1 MKRHYGFLYI
11 LVLVLFCCKKPFNPS
26 VVSSP
31 NSYLVVEGVIN
42 SGSDSTIIKLSNTVK
57 LNQQVVQ
64 NPVLGAIVTVEGD
77 QNTNY
82 PLLDLNSTGNYE
94 APSLNLASTQKYRL
108 HVKTASGSEYVSD
121 FVAIKPT
128 PPIDSIG
135 YIIQN
140 GNVNIYVNTHDPS
153 NNTRY
158 YRWEYQ
164 ETWQFHSKYESS
176 WVLDTT
182 TNTIVPRPVSLAIY
196 NCFGNNTTSTILLNS
211 TAKLSQDV
219 IYQSPVTR
227 FSINAERIE
236 TKYSILLKQY
246 ALTEQA
252 FEFYQNIKNNTESL
266 GSIFDAQPTQLIGN
280 IHSVNNTNEPVI
292 GFITVTNVQSKRVF
306 LTNAIVPPYTP
317 VNYPYDCEKDE
328 ADYIGHLG
336 LTVEDLLIYR
346 PITNIPI
353 SAVYSGP
360 VIVGFKYSSIPCV
373 DCTLRGT
380 KTVPVFWK

>member
-1 MKRHYGFLYI
+1 M
-11 LVLVLFCCKKPFNPS
+11 

-31 NSYLVVEGVIN
+31 NSHLVVEGVIN
-42 SGSDSTIIKLSNTVK
+42 SGSDSTIIKLSKTVK

-64 NPVLGAIVTVEGD
+64 NPVLGAIVTVESD
-77 QNTNY
+77 QNTSY

-94 APSLNLASTQKYRL
+94 APPLNLASTQKYRL
-108 HVKTASGSEYVSD
+108 HIKTTSGGEYVSD
-121 FVAIKPT
+121 FVAVKPT

-164 ETWQFHSKYESS
+164 ETWQFHSKSQS
-176 WVLDTT
+176 LWMLDTT
-182 TNTIVPRPVSLAIY
+182 TNTIVPRPISLYNY
-196 NCFGNNTTSTILLNS
+196 NCFGNYASSTILLNS

-219 IYQSPVTR
+219 VYQSPVTQ

-236 TKYSILLKQY
+236 TKYSILIKQY
-246 ALTEQA
+246 ALSSQS

-280 IHSVNNTNEPVI
+280 IHNVNNTNEPVI
-292 GFITVTNVQSKRVF
+292 GFITVTNVQLKRIF
-306 LTNAIVPPYTP
+306 LTNNIVPLYTQ
-317 VNYPYDCEKDE
+317 VHYPYDCGEGT
-328 ADYIGHLG
+328 ALYIARFG
-336 LTVEDLLIYR
+336 LTVEDLLIYP
-346 PITNIPI
+346 PITNIPT
-353 SAVYSGP
+353 SAVYSNG
-360 VIVGFKYSSIPCV
+360 VIIGFKYDAIPCV
-373 DCTLRGT
+373 DCTIRGT
-380 KTVPVFWK
+380 KTVPAFWK